1 MTDHRNQH
9 NQHDETPLDLITYQ
23 DGALNLNVR
32 IDRSQDTVWL
42 SQRQMAELFDVTSDN
57 ISLHIRNVYG
67 ASELDEEAT
76 AEFFSVVQKEGNRSV
91 RRRLKLYNLDII
103 LAVGYRVNSKRGSAF
118 RKWASDIL
126 KQYMIQGYVHN
137 QRRLNQLGRT
147 IQIMQRVRD
156 KLQASQVLNVISAY
170 TAALDLLDDYDRQ
183 RVEKPSGRE
192 ATQSLTY
199 QECRAIIDDMRFGA
213 ESNLFGN
220 EKDDSFHGI
229 LAAIEQTFGGQ
240 PLYPTLEEKA
250 ANLLY
255 FIVKDHSFSDGNKRI
270 AAAIFLHYLHKNNA
284 LFSGER
290 KRIAD
295 DTLVALIIMLA
306 ESKPREKETMV
317 NLVMQFLQE
326 PIVQEAHEHA

>member
-1 MTDHRNQH
+1 VHLDVALR
-9 NQHDETPLDLITYQ
+9 DE
-23 DGALNLNVR
+23 
-32 IDRSQDTVWL
+32 TVWL
-42 SQRQMAELFDVTSDN
+42 SVEQLASLFQRDRSVIQRHITNIYMEQEL
-57 ISLHIRNVYG
+57 LK
-67 ASELDEEAT
+67 EAT
-76 AEFFSVVQKEGNRSV
+76 CANFAQVQMEG
-91 RRRLKLYNLDII
+91 RREITRQIPHYNLDVII
-103 LAVGYRVNSKRGSAF
+103 SVGYRVKSREGTQF
-118 RKWASDIL
+118 RIWANRIL
-126 KQYMIQGYVHN
+126 KEYLLRGYALN
-137 QRRLNQLGRT
+137 QKRLNQLKVSVEVLKRAGER
-147 IQIMQRVRD
+147 
-156 KLQASQVLNVISAY
+156 LNSSQVLNVISAY

>member
-1 MTDHRNQH
+1 MTENNKVVLYESADGVVHLDVALR
-9 NQHDETPLDLITYQ
+9 DE
-23 DGALNLNVR
+23 
-32 IDRSQDTVWL
+32 TVWL
-42 SQRQMAELFDVTSDN
+42 SVEQLASLFQRDRSVIQRHITNIYMEQEL
-57 ISLHIRNVYG
+57 LK
-67 ASELDEEAT
+67 EAT
-76 AEFFSVVQKEGNRSV
+76 CANFAQVQMEG
-91 RRRLKLYNLDII
+91 RREITRQIPHYNLDVII
-103 LAVGYRVNSKRGSAF
+103 SVGYRVKSREGTQF
-118 RKWASDIL
+118 RIWANRIL
-126 KQYMIQGYVHN
+126 KEYLLRGYALN
-137 QRRLNQLGRT
+137 QKRLNQLKVSVEVLKRAGER
-147 IQIMQRVRD
+147 
-156 KLQASQVLNVISAY
+156 LNSSQVLNVISAY

-326 PIVQEAHEHA
+326 PMLQEDHEHA

>member
-1 MTDHRNQH
+1 MTENNKVVLYESADGVVHLDVALR
-9 NQHDETPLDLITYQ
+9 DE
-23 DGALNLNVR
+23 
-32 IDRSQDTVWL
+32 TVWL
-42 SQRQMAELFDVTSDN
+42 SVEQLASLFQRDRSVIQRHITNIYMEQEL
-57 ISLHIRNVYG
+57 LK
-67 ASELDEEAT
+67 EAT
-76 AEFFSVVQKEGNRSV
+76 CANFAQVQMEG
-91 RRRLKLYNLDII
+91 RREITRQIPHYNLDVII
-103 LAVGYRVNSKRGSAF
+103 SVGYRVKSREGTQF
-118 RKWASDIL
+118 RIWANRIL
-126 KQYMIQGYVHN
+126 KEYLLRGYALN
-137 QRRLNQLGRT
+137 QKRLNQLKVSVEVLKRAGER
-147 IQIMQRVRD
+147 
-156 KLQASQVLNVISAY
+156 LNSSQVLNVISAY

-290 KRIAD
+290 KRIDD

-326 PIVQEAHEHA
+326 PMLQEDHEHA

>member
-1 MTDHRNQH
+1 MTENNKVVLYESADGVVHLDVALR
-9 NQHDETPLDLITYQ
+9 DE
-23 DGALNLNVR
+23 
-32 IDRSQDTVWL
+32 TVWL
-42 SQRQMAELFDVTSDN
+42 SVEQLASLFQRDRSVIQRHITNIYMEQEL
-57 ISLHIRNVYG
+57 LK
-67 ASELDEEAT
+67 EAT
-76 AEFFSVVQKEGNRSV
+76 CANFAQVQMEG
-91 RRRLKLYNLDII
+91 RREITRQIPHYNLDVII
-103 LAVGYRVNSKRGSAF
+103 SVGYRVKSREGTQF
-118 RKWASDIL
+118 RIWANRIL
-126 KQYMIQGYVHN
+126 KEYLLRGYALN
-137 QRRLNQLGRT
+137 QKRLNQLKVSVDVLKRAGER
-147 IQIMQRVRD
+147 
-156 KLQASQVLNVISAY
+156 LNSSQVLNVISAY

-326 PIVQEAHEHA
+326 PMLQEDHEHA

>member
-1 MTDHRNQH
+1 MTENNKVVLYESADGVVHLDVALR
-9 NQHDETPLDLITYQ
+9 DE
-23 DGALNLNVR
+23 
-32 IDRSQDTVWL
+32 TVWL
-42 SQRQMAELFDVTSDN
+42 SVEQLASLFQRDRSVIQRHITNIYMEQEL
-57 ISLHIRNVYG
+57 LK
-67 ASELDEEAT
+67 EAT
-76 AEFFSVVQKEGNRSV
+76 CANFAQVQMEG
-91 RRRLKLYNLDII
+91 RREITRQIPHYNLDVII
-103 LAVGYRVNSKRGSAF
+103 SVGYRVKSREGTQF
-118 RKWASDIL
+118 RIWANRIL
-126 KQYMIQGYVHN
+126 KEYLLRGYALN
-137 QRRLNQLGRT
+137 QKRLNQLKVSVEVLKRAGER
-147 IQIMQRVRD
+147 
-156 KLQASQVLNVISAY
+156 LNSSQVLNVISAY

>member
-1 MTDHRNQH
+1 MTENNKVVLYESADGVVHLDVALR
-9 NQHDETPLDLITYQ
+9 DE
-23 DGALNLNVR
+23 
-32 IDRSQDTVWL
+32 TVWL
-42 SQRQMAELFDVTSDN
+42 SVEQLASLFQRDRSVIQRHITNIYMEQEL
-57 ISLHIRNVYG
+57 LK
-67 ASELDEEAT
+67 EAT
-76 AEFFSVVQKEGNRSV
+76 CANFAQVQMEG
-91 RRRLKLYNLDII
+91 RREITRQIPHYNLDVII
-103 LAVGYRVNSKRGSAF
+103 SVGYRVKSREGTQF
-118 RKWASDIL
+118 RIWANRIL
-126 KQYMIQGYVHN
+126 KEYLLRGYALN
-137 QRRLNQLGRT
+137 QKRLNQLKVSVEVLKRAGER
-147 IQIMQRVRD
+147 
-156 KLQASQVLNVISAY
+156 LNSSQVLNVISAY

-290 KRIAD
+290 GLKFAI
-295 DTLVALIIMLA
+295 
-306 ESKPREKETMV
+306 K
-317 NLVMQFLQE
+317 
-326 PIVQEAHEHA
+326 

>member
-1 MTDHRNQH
+1 MTKNNKVVLYESADGVVHLDVALR
-9 NQHDETPLDLITYQ
+9 DE
-23 DGALNLNVR
+23 
-32 IDRSQDTVWL
+32 TVWL
-42 SQRQMAELFDVTSDN
+42 SVEQLASLFQRDRSVIQRHITNIYMEQEL
-57 ISLHIRNVYG
+57 LK
-67 ASELDEEAT
+67 EAT
-76 AEFFSVVQKEGNRSV
+76 CANFAQVQMEG
-91 RRRLKLYNLDII
+91 RREITRQIPHYNLDVII
-103 LAVGYRVNSKRGSAF
+103 SVGYRVKSREGTQF
-118 RKWASDIL
+118 RIWANRIL
-126 KQYMIQGYVHN
+126 KEYLLRGYALN
-137 QRRLNQLGRT
+137 QKRLNQLKVSVEVLKRAGER
-147 IQIMQRVRD
+147 
-156 KLQASQVLNVISAY
+156 LNSSQVLNVISAY

-326 PIVQEAHEHA
+326 PMLQEDHEHA

>member
-1 MTDHRNQH
+1 MTENNKVVLYESADGGVHLDVALR
-9 NQHDETPLDLITYQ
+9 DE
-23 DGALNLNVR
+23 
-32 IDRSQDTVWL
+32 TVWL
-42 SQRQMAELFDVTSDN
+42 SVEQLASLFQRDRSVIQRHITNIYMEQEL
-57 ISLHIRNVYG
+57 LK
-67 ASELDEEAT
+67 EAT
-76 AEFFSVVQKEGNRSV
+76 CANFAQVQMEG
-91 RRRLKLYNLDII
+91 RREITRQIPHYNLDVII
-103 LAVGYRVNSKRGSAF
+103 SVGYRVKSREGTQF
-118 RKWASDIL
+118 RIWANRIL
-126 KQYMIQGYVHN
+126 KEYLLRGYALN
-137 QRRLNQLGRT
+137 QKRLNQLKVSVEVLKRAGER
-147 IQIMQRVRD
+147 
-156 KLQASQVLNVISAY
+156 LNSSQVLNVISAY

>member
-1 MTDHRNQH
+1 MTENNKVVLYESADGVVHLDVALR
-9 NQHDETPLDLITYQ
+9 DE
-23 DGALNLNVR
+23 
-32 IDRSQDTVWL
+32 TVWL
-42 SQRQMAELFDVTSDN
+42 SVEQLASLFQRDRSVIQRHITNIYMEQEL
-57 ISLHIRNVYG
+57 LK
-67 ASELDEEAT
+67 EAT
-76 AEFFSVVQKEGNRSV
+76 CANFAQVQMEG
-91 RRRLKLYNLDII
+91 RREITRQIPHYNLDVII
-103 LAVGYRVNSKRGSAF
+103 SVGYRVKSREGTQF
-118 RKWASDIL
+118 RIWANRIL
-126 KQYMIQGYVHN
+126 KEYLLRGYALN
-137 QRRLNQLGRT
+137 QKRLNQLKVSVEVLKRAGER
-147 IQIMQRVRD
+147 
-156 KLQASQVLNVISAY
+156 LNSSQVLNVISAY

-240 PLYPTLEEKA
+240 PFYPTLEEKA

-326 PIVQEAHEHA
+326 PMLQEDHEHA

>member
-1 MTDHRNQH
+1 MTENNKVVLYESADGVVHLDVALR
-9 NQHDETPLDLITYQ
+9 DE
-23 DGALNLNVR
+23 
-32 IDRSQDTVWL
+32 TVWL
-42 SQRQMAELFDVTSDN
+42 SVEQLASLFQRDRSVIQRHITNIYMEQEL
-57 ISLHIRNVYG
+57 LK
-67 ASELDEEAT
+67 EAT
-76 AEFFSVVQKEGNRSV
+76 CANFAQVQMEG
-91 RRRLKLYNLDII
+91 RREITRQIPHYNLDVII
-103 LAVGYRVNSKRGSAF
+103 SVGYRVKSREGTQF
-118 RKWASDIL
+118 RIWANRIL
-126 KQYMIQGYVHN
+126 KEYLLRGYALN
-137 QRRLNQLGRT
+137 QKRLNQLKVSVEVLKRAGER
-147 IQIMQRVRD
+147 
-156 KLQASQVLNVISAY
+156 LNSSQVLNVISAY

-326 PIVQEAHEHA
+326 PMLQEDHEYA